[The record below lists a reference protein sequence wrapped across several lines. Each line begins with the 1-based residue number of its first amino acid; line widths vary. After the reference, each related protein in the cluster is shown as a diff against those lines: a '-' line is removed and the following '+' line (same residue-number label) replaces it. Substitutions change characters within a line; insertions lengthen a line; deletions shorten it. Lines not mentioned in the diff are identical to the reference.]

1 MMKPDVGIYIH
12 IPFCRRKCLYCDFCS
27 FTDTDESLRRRYVD
41 ALVRELYAYREKL
54 APYRVSTVFIG
65 GGTPSLLASE
75 ETERVFDALRNCF
88 DLDAD
93 AEITSEVNPATAD
106 GEKLARWRALGIN
119 RLSIGV
125 QSFSDAELSALG
137 RLHTADG
144 AEAFYRA
151 ARRAGFGNI
160 GMDLMY
166 GIPGQTKASL
176 TATLH
181 RMIGLAPEHISA
193 YSLQVEEG
201 TPFYDRR
208 ETLALPS
215 DDENADFYDLVTHT
229 LAEAGYRH
237 YEISN
242 YAKPGYESRHN
253 LRYWRMSPYIGIGV
267 AAYSYFEGERY
278 GHGRDFSAYL
288 ADDFTRRPPAEPRGA
303 DDTEEEYI
311 MLALRLADGIDDED
325 FRRAFGV
332 TFTERY
338 GAAMR
343 AYAARG
349 LAVGTGHGWALTDR
363 GMYVSLAILAD
374 LLDG

>member
-1 MMKPDVGIYIH
+1 MMKPDIGIYIH

-27 FTDTDESLRRRYVD
+27 FTDTDEPLRRRYVD
-41 ALVRELYAYREKL
+41 ALVRELYAYRERL

-65 GGTPSLLASE
+65 GGTPSLLAAE
-75 ETERVFDALRNCF
+75 ETERVFDALRSCF

-106 GEKLARWRALGIN
+106 FEKLVRWRALGIN

-125 QSFSDAELSALG
+125 QSFSDAELRALG
-137 RLHTADG
+137 RLHTADE
-144 AEAFYRA
+144 AQAFYLT
-151 ARRAGFGNI
+151 ARRAGFENI

-166 GIPGQTKASL
+166 GIPGQTPASL
-176 TATLH
+176 KETLR
-181 RMIGLAPEHISA
+181 RMIALAPEHISA

-208 ETLALPS
+208 ETLGLPS
-215 DDENADFYDLVTHT
+215 DDENADLYDMVTRELT
-229 LAEAGYRH
+229 SAGYRH

-253 LRYWRMSPYIGIGV
+253 LRYWRMSPYIGVGV
-267 AAYSYFEGERY
+267 AAYSYFEGVRY
-278 GHGRDFSAYL
+278 GHDRDLAAYL
-288 ADDFTRRPPAEPRGA
+288 ADDFSRRPAAEPRGEG
-303 DDTEEEYI
+303 DTEEEYI

-338 GAAMR
+338 GARMAPL
-343 AYAARG
+343 AARG
-349 LAVGTGHGWALTDR
+349 LAVETGHGWALTDR

-374 LLDG
+374 LLDD